1 MTDDRI
7 ASLRSTAHPL
17 RLRMLSLLT
26 GSAMSAAELAREL
39 DVSHANASYHL
50 RILAEAGEVVVD
62 SEEKIRGGV
71 AKRYRH
77 PWEQGFQRSQDPS
90 DTFDPT
96 GSSPPVRAMTIEL
109 LRRFEQRTQPSRTF
123 LCDAE
128 LWVDPETW
136 ERAMALVREAA
147 SVVHAEA
154 RKPHSDGSVH
164 VNLTMAAF
172 AMQDGP
178 RAPTQE
184 DR

>member
-1 MTDDRI
+1 
-7 ASLRSTAHPL
+7 
-17 RLRMLSLLT
+17 
-26 GSAMSAAELAREL
+26 
-39 DVSHANASYHL
+39 
-50 RILAEAGEVVVD
+50 
-62 SEEKIRGGV
+62 
-71 AKRYRH
+71 
-77 PWEQGFQRSQDPS
+77 
-90 DTFDPT
+90 
-96 GSSPPVRAMTIEL
+96 
-109 LRRFEQRTQPSRTF
+109 
-123 LCDAE
+123 E

-178 RAPTQE
+178 RAPAQE